1 MKYLKPHFYDK
12 FICTAGDCPDTC
24 CAGWQIMIDEESLER
39 YENEPGEFGK
49 ILRNSID
56 WEEECFYQN
65 NRRCAFLND
74 ENLKMATVKTPM
86 KEEEKAKPGNVK
98 VITDKNGYALYFSRS
113 LIPYPREDTGVV
125 VYKHIGIYGYRRDFL
140 LQYAK
145 MQPTPLEQ
153 TESLEQLRAL
163 ENGYKIKVIAT
174 DKHFVGVDTKEDLEE
189 VNKIYQEM
197 EKNK

>member
-1 MKYLKPHFYDK
+1 M
-12 FICTAGDCPDTC
+12 
-24 CAGWQIMIDEESLER
+24 
-39 YENEPGEFGK
+39 
-49 ILRNSID
+49 
-56 WEEECFYQN
+56 
-65 NRRCAFLND
+65 
-74 ENLKMATVKTPM
+74 
-86 KEEEKAKPGNVK
+86 
-98 VITDKNGYALYFSRS
+98 YFSRS